1 MNNEF
6 VFLSETEANTNSEAE
21 SGSLENGSQELTE
34 EITDATMNFRIDGQ
48 AFVDSLPIMGKG
60 MLGIFLVTAVI
71 VITVAILNKV
81 TGRKKKSENNE
92 S

>member
-34 EITDATMNFRIDGQ
+34 EITVATMNFRIDGQ

>member
-6 VFLSETEANTNSEAE
+6 VFLSETEANTNSEAK